1 MERGLRVAKP
11 LVTMKDQTP
20 LEACPKC
27 SSSQTKIIGQS
38 QKPMLKYAQCEAC
51 GHVFVPEE
59 KR

>member
-1 MERGLRVAKP
+1 MERGLRVP
-11 LVTMKDQTP
+11 EFQVTKDPTP